1 MESQRKNKS
10 LFIDKEALF
19 ALMLCKEGLLYPLT
33 HLMNQ
38 QEMEEVDKNGLYNSQ
53 TFPFSFILAPS
64 GKRNQ
69 EVIQNLKKGEIVDLV
84 YNYEICGQLITDSI
98 FPIDKK
104 QRLFK
109 IMSGD
114 IYSQKAKNIYNRLG
128 NFAICGDYTLYIK
141 DNLFADRISKEKILH
156 AKKNLQTQNAT
167 SIVLDASPVTRIH
180 ERIFRLILEEDTLL
194 VLLLLRKQN
203 EDILS
208 FEIRKQCLEYIIEN
222 FLPKNRII
230 IFPLDDIYL
239 FAGAHGIL
247 LDAILSQNLGC
258 NKMVIGETYPN
269 LAIYYDKQKIY
280 SIFDTT
286 KDIKIKIQLLSEFV
300 YCQQC
305 STIVSIKTCPH
316 GKHHHINYHSR
327 FIQGIL
333 QSGLIPPTI
342 LVRKEISA
350 KILSHLF
357 PNRFNTLIKQ
367 FGTMFAESGIIS
379 KQSEEDFYIKLANLY
394 KTHSLN

>member
-1 MESQRKNKS
+1 M
-10 LFIDKEALF
+10 
-19 ALMLCKEGLLYPLT
+19 
-33 HLMNQ
+33 
-38 QEMEEVDKNGLYNSQ
+38 
-53 TFPFSFILAPS
+53 
-64 GKRNQ
+64 
-69 EVIQNLKKGEIVDLV
+69 
-84 YNYEICGQLITDSI
+84 
-98 FPIDKK
+98 
-104 QRLFK
+104 
-109 IMSGD
+109 
-114 IYSQKAKNIYNRLG
+114 
-128 NFAICGDYTLYIK
+128 
-141 DNLFADRISKEKILH
+141 LH
-156 AKKNLQTQNAT
+156 AKKKLQTQNAT
-167 SIVLDASPVTRIH
+167 SIVLYASPVTRIH

-300 YCQQC
+300 YCQQ
-305 STIVSIKTCPH
+305 
-316 GKHHHINYHSR
+316 
-327 FIQGIL
+327 
-333 QSGLIPPTI
+333 
-342 LVRKEISA
+342 
-350 KILSHLF
+350 
-357 PNRFNTLIKQ
+357 
-367 FGTMFAESGIIS
+367 
-379 KQSEEDFYIKLANLY
+379 
-394 KTHSLN
+394 